1 MTMKIAVVG
10 AGSWG
15 TAVAALAAAN
25 GPSLLW
31 ARRHDVAA
39 TINTEHENPRY
50 VQGFRLPESLVASSN
65 LASVVDQADALAV
78 GVPSHGLR
86 EVLASVASL
95 VHPTTPILSLSK
107 GIEKGT
113 LMRMTEVIG
122 DVLPQ
127 HKRERIGV
135 MSGPNLAKEILAG
148 QPAATVVAMT
158 DESAAQDLQ
167 SALMSPRFRVYTNTD
182 VIGCEVAGA
191 CKNVMAI
198 ASGIATGLGFG
209 DNTRAMLVTRALAEL
224 TRLGV
229 ELGGSPFTFGGL
241 AGVGDL
247 ITTCYSSQS
256 RNYTVGLGLGSGQPL
271 DEVVAEMNMVAEG
284 VKSTEGI
291 LSLAARAS
299 IEMPIAAEVGRI
311 LYEAADP
318 LERMQALMTRDP
330 KNEGHGIV

>member
-1 MTMKIAVVG
+1 MKIAVIG
-10 AGSWG
+10 SGSWG
-15 TAVAALAAAN
+15 TAVASLAAAN
-25 GPSLLW
+25 GETLLW
-31 ARRHDVAA
+31 SRRPDVAA
-39 TINTEHENPRY
+39 SINSDHENVRY
-50 VQGFRLPESLVASSN
+50 LPGFRLPDSLSASSD
-65 LASVVDQADALAV
+65 LASVVDEADALAI

-86 EVLASVASL
+86 DVLESVASL
-95 VHPTTPILSLSK
+95 VDPTKPIVSLSK
-107 GIEKGT
+107 GIEQGT

-127 HKRERIGV
+127 HQRHRIGV
-135 MSGPNLAKEILAG
+135 LSGPNLAKEIMAG
-148 QPAATVVAMT
+148 QPAATVIAMA
-158 DESAAQDLQ
+158 DETAALSLQ
-167 SALMSPRFRVYTNTD
+167 AALMSPRFRVYTNPD

-247 ITTCYSSQS
+247 IATCYSTQS
-256 RNYTVGLGLGSGQPL
+256 RNYTVGFGLGSGKALEAIQ
-271 DEVVAEMNMVAEG
+271 AEMNMVAEG

-291 LSLAARAS
+291 LKLAARS
-299 IEMPIAAEVGRI
+299 NIEMPIATEVGHI
-311 LYEAADP
+311 LYDGGDP

-330 KNEGHGIV
+330 KHEGHGIV